1 MPGPHPAP
9 RAYEVNGQAVDAQ
22 NFTNIA
28 CDPLRSVAVEACA
41 GSGKTWLLVARVL
54 RLLLSGAEPSELLA
68 ITFTRKAAQEMRER
82 LMLLL
87 RDMALLP
94 DAAVRTL
101 LRERGV
107 AQQDL
112 HHLMPVARGL
122 YERVLSSPQTLSID
136 TFHSWFARLI
146 QLAPLSSDVPHGYA
160 LTEATG
166 ELLIDAY
173 NRFMQSLDEANNDG
187 VKTALLTLY
196 ELVGDWNTK
205 KLIDAFVGKR
215 AEWWAAA
222 QNGAP
227 LEWLREACGED
238 GRFDA
243 RLTLWDEQELIARI
257 RQVAWLLGQGTAV
270 NKKRAAAIE
279 MSLTAGAGLDNFD
292 ALCYEFFG
300 SDGELRK
307 NLKTN
312 DLRRAIENNLGSDG
326 IAAFDVEFS
335 SLGESLKQLCK
346 RSFEPM
352 VLKLNDAL
360 FTVGSAYLERYQAIK
375 AERRVFDFTDLE
387 WQAYRLLTSEEHAAY
402 LHSRLDTRYKH
413 ILLDEFQDTNPLQWS
428 IVRAWLNAYGGD
440 AGRPS
445 IFIVGDPKQSIYR
458 FRRAE
463 PRVFAAATALLAE
476 QGADVL
482 RTNQTR
488 RNAGAIVDALNASF
502 GANRIFAPQTTL
514 AARRGAV
521 WRLPLIQASKSTP
534 ADAPLLAL
542 RNPLTTPRD
551 EDEDARRLDEG
562 KAVASAILRAK
573 HELGSTR
580 SVQWSDV
587 MLLVKKRAHLTAYE
601 SALREA
607 GIPFVS
613 DKRGGLLGSLE
624 VADLIALLTFLI
636 TPGDNRALAHV
647 LKCPIIGAGD
657 DDLIALAERSEATWW
672 LRLLASV
679 SDMASEPVQRA
690 ATLLGKWLQA
700 APCLPVHD
708 LLDLILHEG
717 QLIARYAQS
726 SAPLVRSQV
735 VGNIEAFVELALNLD
750 AGRYPSLPKFIDAL
764 STLQKGADTD
774 APDEANIDAAAD
786 AVRILTIHSAKG
798 LEAPIVILLDANHS
812 DPARDD
818 IGILCDWPQ
827 DADAPTHF
835 SAFGRKSERGAARD
849 ALFAAEENFRMQED
863 WNLFYVACTRAKE
876 LLIVSGVADAK
887 SALPDGVKEGSWYA
901 RLQTAQQMESL
912 DLHDAPRL
920 TVESEFSLAI
930 FNPPVLALAAVNVA
944 DGPLRTDAIDE
955 GVALHALLERLTHS
969 PDWPV
974 IVPDIESIS
983 RWLPCSRALAAIVR
997 EQALIILSQPQLE
1010 RFYNPAQYRMARN
1023 EMDVVIGGELL
1034 RFDRVVVF
1042 DDVIWIL
1049 DYKRNL
1055 LDSERT
1061 TYQAQ
1066 LARYGAAGQ
1075 AVFPGKNLKTALIT
1089 VDGRLWETE

>member
-1 MPGPHPAP
+1 MPGPQPAP
-9 RAYEVNGQAVDAQ
+9 RAYEVNGHATDAQ

-94 DAAVRTL
+94 DAAVRLL

-107 AQQDL
+107 AEQDL

-166 ELLIDAY
+166 ELLTDAY
-173 NRFMQSLDEANNDG
+173 NRFMQSLDEAKNDG

-215 AEWWAAA
+215 AEWWAAT

-227 LEWLREACGED
+227 LEWLHEACGED
-238 GRFDA
+238 GGFDA
-243 RLTLWDEQELIARI
+243 RLTLWDDQKLTARI
-257 RQVAWLLGQGTAV
+257 RNVAWLLGQGTAV

-292 ALCYEFFG
+292 ALCHEFFG

-312 DLRRAIENNLGSDG
+312 DLKRAIESNLGSDG
-326 IAAFDVEFS
+326 IAAFDDEFS
-335 SLGESLKQLCK
+335 SLGESLKQLCR
-346 RSFEPM
+346 RSFEPT
-352 VLKLNDAL
+352 VLALNDAL

-375 AERRVFDFTDLE
+375 AERRVFDFADLE

-402 LHSRLDTRYKH
+402 LHSRLDARYKH

-428 IVRAWLNAYGGD
+428 IVRAWLNAYGED

-502 GANRIFAPQTTL
+502 GANPIFAPQTTL
-514 AARRGAV
+514 AAQRGAV
-521 WRLPLIQASKSTP
+521 WRLPLIRANKSTP

-551 EDEDARRLDEG
+551 EEEDARRLDEG
-562 KAVASAILRAK
+562 KAVARAILRAK

-587 MLLVKKRAHLTAYE
+587 MLLVKKRAYLTAYE
-601 SALREA
+601 SALRGA

-657 DDLIALAERSEATWW
+657 DDLIALAQRSEATWW
-672 LRLLASV
+672 LRILAAV
-679 SDMASEPVQRA
+679 PDMASEPVQRA

-700 APCLPVHD
+700 APRLPVHD

-717 QLIARYAQS
+717 QLVARYAQS
-726 SAPLVRSQV
+726 SSPLVRSQV

-764 STLQKGADTD
+764 STLQKGADND
-774 APDEANIDAAAD
+774 APDEANIDAAID

-835 SAFGRKSERGAARD
+835 SAFGRKGERGAARD

-876 LLIVSGVADAK
+876 LLIVSGVAGAK
-887 SALPDGVKEGSWYA
+887 NALPDGVIEASWYA
-901 RLQTAQQMESL
+901 RLQTAQQMEPL
-912 DLHDAPRL
+912 DLDGAPEL

-930 FNPPVLALAAVNVA
+930 FNPPALAPAAGDIA
-944 DGPLRTDAIDE
+944 DRLRTDAIDE
-955 GVALHALLERLTHS
+955 GVALHALLERLTQS
-969 PDWPV
+969 LDWPV

-997 EQALIILSQPQLE
+997 EQALTILSQPQLE

-1061 TYQAQ
+1061 IYQAQ